1 MPFFALCCQLAP
13 HSIVGA
19 EEYCANDTALSG
31 AFINFLHFSIP
42 KTEGRKRRKEKGKK
56 KKAPKLSPIN
66 NNTKILTSS
75 SAIMTASPS
84 PLFPLPQ
91 ASISSCKPTKKD
103 VNSPKCSGAR
113 EATQGTHLLKP
124 LTADR
129 RTGGRRGE
137 PWDPSVTLFVFVRKL
152 LGA

>member
-1 MPFFALCCQLAP
+1 MKRNLKRVQWL
-13 HSIVGA
+13 IEVLLGG
-19 EEYCANDTALSG
+19 NG
-31 AFINFLHFSIP
+31 GGGV
-42 KTEGRKRRKEKGKK
+42 GRKGKGGKRKKKGKVRKEKK

>member
-1 MPFFALCCQLAP
+1 MLRSTAP
-13 HSIVGA
+13 TTRHFQAPSSTFCTFQFPKQKDVKGA
-19 EEYCANDTALSG
+19 
-31 AFINFLHFSIP
+31 
-42 KTEGRKRRKEKGKK
+42 RRKEKK